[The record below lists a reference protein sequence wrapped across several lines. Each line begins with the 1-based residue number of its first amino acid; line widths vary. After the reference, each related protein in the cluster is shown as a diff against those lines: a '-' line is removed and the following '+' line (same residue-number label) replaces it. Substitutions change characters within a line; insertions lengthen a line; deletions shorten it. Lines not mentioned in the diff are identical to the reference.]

1 MKFLGLIFIIAII
14 AMGYYVY
21 NPMVV
26 DSADSP
32 DTESESSS
40 TEGCKGPFG
49 IDSQKIL
56 NDYIGPRY
64 MIGIVGDIDLEKN
77 NDGTWYINNCELYNT
92 DSTLYFA
99 TPYPQQNELKE
110 GDFIGFSGKLR
121 SIQTSRGESFYYR
134 SGKILDHISS
144 QSVKCRIDDIN
155 GLSIPS
161 QTMKMVELS
170 PTPDERIFVDV
181 TGVIMAVQAVKNE
194 DPEPD
199 NPSDYLI
206 ERVVMKCA
214 DGNLYIA
221 NFGMFYTIM
230 RVMDTAFNIN
240 LPSQEALGEGDIV
253 TVKQASPIS
262 KSNLTF
268 MAYYKG
274 D

>member
-1 MKFLGLIFIIAII
+1 MAVHC
-14 AMGYYVY
+14 VY
-21 NPMVV
+21 NPVVV

-56 NDYIGPRY
+56 NDDTDPKY
-64 MIGIVGDIDLEKN
+64 MIGIVGDIDLERN
-77 NDGTWYINNCELYNT
+77 NDGTWYINNCKLSNMLDEDL
-92 DSTLYFA
+92 DFA
-99 TPYPQQNELKE
+99 APYPKQNDLKE
-110 GDFIGFSGKLR
+110 GNFIGFEADFRVFESTFSGLI
-121 SIQTSRGESFYYR
+121 SYYR
-134 SGKILDHISS
+134 TGKILDHISS

-161 QTMKMVELS
+161 QTMEMVGLS
-170 PTPDERIFVDV
+170 LTPGERKFVDV
-181 TGVIMAVQAVKNE
+181 TGVIMAVQTVKNE

-206 ERVVMKCA
+206 EVVAMKCA

-221 NFGMFYTIM
+221 NFRTFYTTM
-230 RVMDTAFNIN
+230 RAIDTAFNIN

-268 MAYYKG
+268 WAYYKG

>member
-56 NDYIGPRY
+56 NDYTGPKYR
-64 MIGIVGDIDLEKN
+64 IDIVGDIDLEKN
-77 NDGTWYINNCELYNT
+77 NDGTWYINNCELYNN

-110 GDFIGFSGKLR
+110 GDFIGFSCKRR
-121 SIQTSRGESFYYR
+121 SIQTSRGESFSYR

-161 QTMKMVELS
+161 QTMEWVELS

-181 TGVIMAVQAVKNE
+181 TGVIMAVQTVKNE

-221 NFGMFYTIM
+221 NLGMFYTFM
-230 RVMDTAFNIN
+230 RAMDTAFNIN

-262 KSNLTF
+262 KSYLTF

>member
-56 NDYIGPRY
+56 NDEY

-77 NDGTWYINNCELYNT
+77 YDGTWYINNCELYNN

-110 GDFIGFSGKLR
+110 GDFIGFSRKVR
-121 SIQTSRGESFYYR
+121 PTQTSRGVSISYR

-161 QTMKMVELS
+161 QTMERVELS

-181 TGVIMAVQAVKNE
+181 TGVIMAVQTVKNE

-221 NFGMFYTIM
+221 DFGMFYTIM
-230 RVMDTAFNIN
+230 RPIATAFNIN

-253 TVKQASPIS
+253 TVKQAIPIS

-268 MAYYKG
+268 WAYYKG